1 MNAMTVQE
9 VEAAVRSLC
18 IAQETNMGIEISMP
32 VVLPD
37 GDFVNITVAKDKDA
51 DGYLVHDSSSA
62 VMSLASMGV
71 KMSSDARKRFIP
83 LAGRFGCETVDG
95 RVFRRVSR
103 EQVGIASVMVANAA
117 RSIADIA
124 LETRRRIEQ
133 DFRRTVAEKVKA
145 VVGERARFNEEVVGA
160 SGRKYH
166 IQNVILDAA
175 LKSPIAYIESL
186 ASRSSVSS
194 HFVQFFDIQK
204 VNDRM
209 RLTSVYDENS
219 DFREAD
225 TFLLGNVSEVVP
237 YMRTTQTMQE
247 LLAA

>member
-9 VEAAVRSLC
+9 VEAAVRHLC
-18 IAQETNMGIEISMP
+18 IAQATNMGIEISMP

-37 GDFVNITVAKDKDA
+37 GDFVNITVTEDT

-71 KMSSDARKRFIP
+71 KTSSDTRKRFIP
-83 LAGRFGCETVDG
+83 LASRFGCEVADG

-103 EQVGIASVMVANAA
+103 EQVGVASVMVANAA

-133 DFRRTVAEKVKA
+133 DFRHTVAEKIKEI
-145 VVGERARFNEEVVGA
+145 VGDRARFNEEVTGA

-166 IQNVILDAA
+166 VQNVILDAA

-186 ASRSSVSS
+186 ASRSAVSS
-194 HFVQFFDIQK
+194 HFVEFFDIRK
-204 VNDRM
+204 ADERM
-209 RLTSVYDENS
+209 RLTSVYDENG
-219 DFREAD
+219 DFRETD

-237 YMRTTQTMQE
+237 YMRTTTTVQE
-247 LLAA
+247 LMAA

>member
-1 MNAMTVQE
+1 
-9 VEAAVRSLC
+9 
-18 IAQETNMGIEISMP
+18 MGIEISMP

-37 GDFVNITVAKDKDA
+37 GDFVNITVAKDA

-71 KMSSDARKRFIP
+71 KTSSDTRKRFIP
-83 LAGRFGCETVDG
+83 LASRFGCEMLDG

-103 EQVGIASVMVANAA
+103 EQVGVASVMVANAA

-124 LETRRRIEQ
+124 LETRRRVEQ

-145 VVGERARFNEEVVGA
+145 IVGDRARFNEEVAGA

-166 IQNVILDAA
+166 IQNVILDAS

-194 HFVQFFDIQK
+194 HFVEFFDIRK
-204 VNDRM
+204 ANDSM
-209 RLTSVYDENS
+209 RLASVYDENS
-219 DFREAD
+219 DFRETD

-237 YMRTTQTMQE
+237 YMRTAQTMQE